1 MHIRRYMYINE
12 ASNLNNYIYK
22 YVNMHILCSVK
33 KYAYST
39 YSRICICICIPLG
52 SVHDLFDIPNQIP
65 QQLKNT
71 YDCLDFTLHIFSMRS
86 TL

>member
-39 YSRICICICIPLG
+39 YGTIIY
-52 SVHDLFDIPNQIP
+52 
-65 QQLKNT
+65 LKIMFLVNIIK
-71 YDCLDFTLHIFSMRS
+71 YIYILL
-86 TL
+86 LLYL